1 MYEFHRKLILK
12 QVKEYQKNYNIDTVV
27 GLMLIDGM
35 AYKDNDIFYNWLKD
49 LIAEFKKININTT
62 YLLLG
67 QAHDFD
73 HEFEKR
79 NIDVKLLKMH
89 YGLEMIKSVD
99 SRRNHGVEYSQYEWN
114 PNTGKFMFFTGE
126 ISRPNRI
133 GLLKAFYEKDMLKN
147 SIYSFYSLKSERD
160 KEYVRN
166 YFKEYSD
173 NEYINFLN
181 STINNHDENTGAY
194 RGYADMTGKQ
204 IVDNKVWDGP
214 AALLMV
220 SSPYEEYAQVSIDV
234 ITEGWAYPPHA
245 NWKYLTQ
252 GLFKPMRNRLPFIL
266 ADHKDRIEY
275 VKSLG
280 FCTFE
285 EFFAIPDYYKID
297 NWDEKNCAVATNVEY
312 FLKNANKN
320 QSKIRDGVEHNF
332 NICKKIEQQHL
343 DLIDFLNNI
352 CVDDSA
358 RKFIVPYD
366 FGKYIQIPKEE
377 DVL

>member
-49 LIAEFKKININTT
+49 LIAEFKKIDINTT

-173 NEYINFLN
+173 DEYINFLN

-204 IVDNKVWDGP
+204 IVDNKVWDGV

-220 SSPYEEYAQVSIDV
+220 SSPYEEYSQVSIDV
-234 ITEGWAYPPHA
+234 ITEGWAYPPHQ

-285 EFFAIPDYYKID
+285 EFFAIPDYYKIN
-297 NWDEKNCAVATNVEY
+297 NWDEKNLAVVTNVEY
-312 FLKNANKN
+312 FLKNASIN
-320 QSKIRDGVEHNF
+320 QNKIREGIEHNF
-332 NICKKIEQQHL
+332 NLCKKIEQDHV
-343 DLIDFLNNI
+343 DLINFLNSI
-352 CVDDSA
+352 CVDDNVK
-358 RKFIVPYD
+358 KFIVPYD